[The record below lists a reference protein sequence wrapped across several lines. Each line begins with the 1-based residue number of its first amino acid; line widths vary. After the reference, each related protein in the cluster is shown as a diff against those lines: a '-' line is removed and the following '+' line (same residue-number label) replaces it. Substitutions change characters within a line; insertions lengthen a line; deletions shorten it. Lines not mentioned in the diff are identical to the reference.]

1 MNAFT
6 NISFRSEDGEK
17 EYDLPSSNWM
27 EVQLKAQAAMVAEL
41 AARNGDDY
49 VTVDEINRATHVVG
63 DCFFSEKERF
73 DQSKAS
79 VVDAI
84 KEIKPDWWMSGTNL
98 KLWVARANG
107 LLG

>member
-1 MNAFT
+1 MTSQTNEQAFEAAIEKQWPVLSGAT
-6 NISFRSEDGEK
+6 NYEQMIHGF
-17 EYDLPSSNWM
+17 
-27 EVQLKAQAAMVAEL
+27 Q
-41 AARNGDDY
+41 
-49 VTVDEINRATHVVG
+49 
-63 DCFFSEKERF
+63 
-73 DQSKAS
+73 S